1 MNNNLNSVVVKF
13 EDPTLN
19 YVTSVSAKSTE
30 KDCRQ
35 YFVGKY
41 FNMGAYPIELMAKCI
56 DIEFTNHNKPIN
68 Q

>member
-1 MNNNLNSVVVKF
+1 MNTKLNSVLVKF
-13 EDPTLN
+13 DDHTLN

-35 YFVGKY
+35 YFVGKF
-41 FNMGAYPIELMAKCI
+41 FNMGAYPIEHMVKCI